1 MKSHAWSATGGNFRL
16 NGLRVSVSLDGAT
29 CF

>member
-1 MKSHAWSATGGNFRL
+1 MKSHAWSATGGNFHLKGLKL
-16 NGLRVSVSLDGAT
+16 NVSLDGKK